1 MAKVL
6 TNDDLLALKKFDL
19 PKGYQR
25 TGQFPLDPSSIFA
38 SKADAELYAAGGVDA
53 RGLGG
58 TSYAGQIV
66 SVVENGGV
74 AIYIIDTAGT
84 LQAVGGDVAADL
96 TNLTS
101 KVNAIL
107 EGADDEL
114 NSFAEVK
121 AKFDNLKDLVVES
134 GEVRKPTTEEVAAN
148 QTLNANDEYVVLTI
162 KNGTDKI
169 FINVNSLVDEI
180 KLGTDEV
187 TKKLLSYENS
197 TLTVSEEGY
206 QQLWETALSES
217 ETALTKTAADENYAP
232 KTIVETV
239 NGHSTTLTGLETKVT
254 TNEASITTLNNTVG
268 DATKGLVKSVND
280 LAQSLSAFKVKDVDD
295 TESNGV
301 NLTLSA
307 EGKVGVNVTV
317 DTLAAAIVK
326 SSNFKVS
333 TNTDSVLASSGYTSE
348 KTGLQYLSKDAS
360 LTDTLK
366 TYANA
371 IDNAYADVI
380 SNDKAISVS
389 GRTAGGVDEISHYT
403 VSLNV
408 ADNSNLSIGD
418 NGLELVWLD
427 E

>member
-84 LQAVGGDVAADL
+84 LQAVGGDVTADL

-148 QTLNANDEYVVLTI
+148 QTLKADDEYVVLTI

-180 KLGTDEV
+180 TLGTDE
-187 TKKLLSYENS
+187 TTTKLLSYENS
-197 TLTVSEEGY
+197 TLTVSEDGY
-206 QQLWETALSES
+206 KQLWETALSAS
-217 ETALTKTAADENYAP
+217 ETALTKATADENYAP
-232 KTIVETV
+232 KSIVETV
-239 NGHSTTLTGLETKVT
+239 NGHSATLTGLETKVN
-254 TNEASITTLNNTVG
+254 TNEANITTLSNTVG
-268 DATKGLVKSVND
+268 DDTKGLVKSVND
-280 LAQSLSAFKVKDVDD
+280 LTQSLSAFKVKDVD
-295 TESNGV
+295 TTASNGV
-301 NLTLSA
+301 NLTLSD
-307 EGKVGVNVTV
+307 GKVGVNVAA

-326 SSNFKVS
+326 SSNFSVS
-333 TNTDSVLASSGYTSE
+333 TDSVLASSAYTSD
-348 KTGLQYLSKDAS
+348 KTGLQYLSENAS
-360 LTDTLK
+360 LTETLK

-408 ADNSNLSIGD
+408 KNNSNLSIGD
-418 NGLELVWLD
+418 NGLELVWL

>member
-134 GEVRKPTTEEVAAN
+134 GEVRKPTTEEAAAN
-148 QTLNANDEYVVLTI
+148 QTLNADDEYVVLTI

-187 TKKLLSYENS
+187 TTKLLSYKDS

-254 TNEASITTLNNTVG
+254 ANEASITTLKETVG
-268 DATKGLVKSVND
+268 DDEKGLVKSVND
-280 LAQSLSAFKVKDVDD
+280 LAQSLSAFKVKDVD
-295 TESNGV
+295 TTASNGV
-301 NLTLSA
+301 NLTLST
-307 EGKVGVNVTV
+307 EGKVGVNVAA

-326 SSNFKVS
+326 SSNFSVS
-333 TNTDSVLASSGYTSE
+333 TDSVLASSAYTSK
-348 KTGLQYLSKDAS
+348 KTGLQYLSENAS
-360 LTDTLK
+360 LTETLK
-366 TYANA
+366 TYADA
-371 IDNAYADVI
+371 IDSAYADVI

-389 GRTAGGVDEISHYT
+389 GRTAGGVDEIPHYT

-408 ADNSNLSIGD
+408 ADNTNLSIGD